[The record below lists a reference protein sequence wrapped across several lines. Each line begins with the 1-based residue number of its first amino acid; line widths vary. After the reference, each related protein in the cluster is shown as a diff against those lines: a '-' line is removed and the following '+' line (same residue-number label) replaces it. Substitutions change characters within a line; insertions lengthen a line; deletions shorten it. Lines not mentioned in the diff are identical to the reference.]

1 MINTTANGTCG
12 TTARSG
18 ITGSATGGWLP
29 LLKEPRLVVRRVSRA
44 HVWDLFGYGV
54 PRVTG
59 HPKLHTCGHATWR
72 SSGPGVGAVRGAVL
86 GLGHRRD

>member
-54 PRVTG
+54 PRPDIRVI
-59 HPKLHTCGHATWR
+59 PALHGTHD
-72 SSGPGVGAVRGAVL
+72 RG
-86 GLGHRRD
+86 